1 MVSLYYA
8 LPKEK
13 KSNCDRFNLSVQVF
27 EGTWFYFFSISE
39 NILLHLTFSSLTALP
54 FFSLRS
60 CRLRHLVFAST
71 EKLNEVESVYKLT
84 VKVLWVYQRGGF
96 YADMVSKCLSPP
108 VTRCSC
114 SQTTTVS
121 SQVQQTDTQT
131 PADTPQRQRAQ
142 ARKDS
147 CSLCTLWQ
155 LWCEIFRETWQ
166 VVDVCCC
173 TPPPWP
179 RPYPPLPHPLSLS
192 YKSKERDAT
201 MSILDIGLLTG
212 FTYDTTDLDKVK
224 LMMEKMTRHI
234 NEKSVV

>member
-71 EKLNEVESVYKLT
+71 EKLDEVESVYKLT
-84 VKVLWVYQRGGF
+84 IKVLWVYQRGGF
-96 YADMVSKCLSPP
+96 YADKVSKCLSPP

-121 SQVQQTDTQT
+121 SQVQQTETHKH
-131 PADTPQRQRAQ
+131 PQIHHKDREHKHAKTVAPS
-142 ARKDS
+142 ARCDNCGAKSSGRHDELLT
-147 CSLCTLWQ
+147 C
-155 LWCEIFRETWQ
+155 
-166 VVDVCCC
+166 VVV
-173 TPPPWP
+173 PPPP
-179 RPYPPLPHPLSLS
+179 HVPAPTLPCPTPYRSATRVRNVTRPCQSWIS
-192 YKSKERDAT
+192 AC
-201 MSILDIGLLTG
+201 
-212 FTYDTTDLDKVK
+212 
-224 LMMEKMTRHI
+224 
-234 NEKSVV
+234 

>member
-39 NILLHLTFSSLTALP
+39 NIFLHLTFSSLTALP

-71 EKLNEVESVYKLT
+71 EKLDEVESVYKLT
-84 VKVLWVYQRGGF
+84 IKVLWVYQRGGF
-96 YADMVSKCLSPP
+96 YADKVSKCLSPP

-121 SQVQQTDTQT
+121 SQEQQTETHKHPQIHHKT
-131 PADTPQRQRAQ
+131 ESTSTQRQLLPLHVVTIVVRNLQ
-142 ARKDS
+142 GDMTS
-147 CSLCTLWQ
+147 CWRVLLC
-155 LWCEIFRETWQ
+155 
-166 VVDVCCC
+166 
-173 TPPPWP
+173 P
-179 RPYPPLPHPLSLS
+179 RPYPPLPHPLLLS

-224 LMMEKMTRHI
+224 LMMEKISRHI

>member
-39 NILLHLTFSSLTALP
+39 NILLHLTISSLTALP

-71 EKLNEVESVYKLT
+71 EKLDEVESVYKLT
-84 VKVLWVYQRGGF
+84 IKVLWVYQRGGF
-96 YADMVSKCLSPP
+96 YADKVSKCLSPP

-121 SQVQQTDTQT
+121 SQVGPTNRDAQT

-147 CSLCTLWQ
+147 CSHVVTIVVRNLQGDMTSCWRVLLC
-155 LWCEIFRETWQ
+155 
-166 VVDVCCC
+166 
-173 TPPPWP
+173 P
-179 RPYPPLPHPLSLS
+179 RLYPPLPHPLSLS

-224 LMMEKMTRHI
+224 LMMEKISRHI